1 MDEVYLIP
9 EKSNAEQTGIQRNC
23 VKKTEKGWVDNN
35 ALYWWIANH
44 AIPRSTRGEAVT
56 ALILADPHG
65 SRYDPRIAKQLAK
78 KNIHLLLFPA
88 GTTALLQ
95 PLDVGV
101 YAPYKQF
108 LRKWMEN
115 SQIVPVLEASRDAFS
130 SAFTRTII
138 KEAWKETTLLSE
150 DHSSIEDQLPVS
162 NPFRHQSRHRN
173 SGDDLL
179 C

>member
-1 MDEVYLIP
+1 MMQYVQCAKEGDG
-9 EKSNAEQTGIQRNC
+9 AQRTTELLAGSRNSP
-23 VKKTEKGWVDNN
+23 VLVLGGGENEKGGFPFLSRD
-35 ALYWWIANH
+35 AKIR
-44 AIPRSTRGEAVT
+44 IPNRQVQAV
-56 ALILADPHG
+56 L
-65 SRYDPRIAKQLAK
+65 Q
-78 KNIHLLLFPA
+78 NIHLLLFPA

-130 SAFTRTII
+130 SAFTRVNI
-138 KEAWKETTLLSE
+138 KEAWEETTLLSE
-150 DHSSIEDQLPVS
+150 NHSTIENQLPVS

>member
-1 MDEVYLIP
+1 M
-9 EKSNAEQTGIQRNC
+9 
-23 VKKTEKGWVDNN
+23 
-35 ALYWWIANH
+35 
-44 AIPRSTRGEAVT
+44 
-56 ALILADPHG
+56 ILADPHC

-130 SAFTRTII
+130 SVFTRMNI
-138 KEAWKETTLLSE
+138 KEAWKATTLLSE
-150 DHSSIEDQLPVS
+150 ENCSIED
-162 NPFRHQSRHRN
+162 NCQSATHSTVNRN

>member
-1 MDEVYLIP
+1 MMQYVQCAKEGDGAQRTTELLAGSR
-9 EKSNAEQTGIQRNC
+9 KSPVLVLGGGEN
-23 VKKTEKGWVDNN
+23 EKGGFPLLSRD
-35 ALYWWIANH
+35 AKIR
-44 AIPRSTRGEAVT
+44 IPNRQVQAV
-56 ALILADPHG
+56 
-65 SRYDPRIAKQLAK
+65 
-78 KNIHLLLFPA
+78 
-88 GTTALLQ
+88 LQ

-101 YAPYKQF
+101 YALYKQY

-130 SAFTRTII
+130 SAFTRVNI
-138 KEAWKETTLLSE
+138 KEAWEATTLLSD

-162 NPFRHQSRHRN
+162 NPFRRESRHRN

>member
-1 MDEVYLIP
+1 M
-9 EKSNAEQTGIQRNC
+9 KS
-23 VKKTEKGWVDNN
+23 
-35 ALYWWIANH
+35 
-44 AIPRSTRGEAVT
+44 

-130 SAFTRTII
+130 SAFTRKNI

-162 NPFRHQSRHRN
+162 NPFRRQSRHRN

-179 C
+179 

>member
-1 MDEVYLIP
+1 MMQYVQCAKEGDG
-9 EKSNAEQTGIQRNC
+9 AQRT
-23 VKKTEKGWVDNN
+23 TE
-35 ALYWWIANH
+35 L
-44 AIPRSTRGEAVT
+44 
-56 ALILADPHG
+56 LAG
-65 SRYDPRIAKQLAK
+65 SRKSPVLELGGKGSGKWGSPLVPRDAKICIPNRQVQAV
-78 KNIHLLLFPA
+78 
-88 GTTALLQ
+88 LQ

-101 YAPYKQF
+101 YALYKQY

-130 SAFTRTII
+130 SAFTRVNI
-138 KEAWKETTLLSE
+138 KEAWEATTLLSD

-162 NPFRHQSRHRN
+162 NPFRRESRHRN

>member
-1 MDEVYLIP
+1 M
-9 EKSNAEQTGIQRNC
+9 
-23 VKKTEKGWVDNN
+23 
-35 ALYWWIANH
+35 
-44 AIPRSTRGEAVT
+44 
-56 ALILADPHG
+56 ILADPHG
-65 SRYDPRIAKQLAK
+65 SRYDSRIAKQLA

-130 SAFTRTII
+130 SAFTRKNI
-138 KEAWKETTLLSE
+138 KEAWKATTLLSD